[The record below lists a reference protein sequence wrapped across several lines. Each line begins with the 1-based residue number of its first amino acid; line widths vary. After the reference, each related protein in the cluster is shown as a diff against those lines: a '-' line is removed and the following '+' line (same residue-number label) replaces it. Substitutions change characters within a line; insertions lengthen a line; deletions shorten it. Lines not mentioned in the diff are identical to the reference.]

1 MKAKERERRREYQYV
16 LEKDTHRH
24 TRRDGESPSPGVPTL
39 DKVATGFGLGSPN
52 FPRPETSQIGEVCLL
67 RAEGIYKIL
76 DPKQFLTVQGSHHTE
91 KIIKTSSNSGAFV
104 RMPRQIRSQSP
115 LSLTEASHLPQPGH
129 DPSTGAR
136 SCPSRTRRSLGAPPP
151 PPQPDRR
158 RDAESGPGRLEG
170 GRGGGGWGQVKR
182 LG

>member
-1 MKAKERERRREYQYV
+1 MERVRAQA
-16 LEKDTHRH
+16 
-24 TRRDGESPSPGVPTL
+24 VPTL

-52 FPRPETSQIGEVCLL
+52 FPRPETSQMGRRGTIRYSIPNSFSQYREATTG
-67 RAEGIYKIL
+67 
-76 DPKQFLTVQGSHHTE
+76 E
-91 KIIKTSSNSGAFV
+91 KIIKTSSNSGSFV
-104 RMPRQIRSQSP
+104 TIPRQIRSQSP
-115 LSLTEASHLPQPGH
+115 LSLTEASHLPHPGH

-158 RDAESGPGRLEG
+158 RDAGLGPGRLGEG
-170 GRGGGGWGQVKR
+170 QGGGGWGQVKR